1 MSCPHWQPEQ
11 HEWTQKTPFKLG
23 T

>member
-11 HEWTQKTPFKLG
+11 HEWTKKTPFKLG